1 MPGPRQNKIQ
11 AGKQTTKKQTICQ
24 TQPNAS
30 NNFMCGRRVLTAAL
44 CFVDRYLNNNKIM
57 RLEPG
62 CLNNLTAL
70 EQLKLN
76 KNQMFELKKEI
87 FKTLIS
93 LKFL

>member
-1 MPGPRQNKIQ
+1 MKRSADGSIL
-11 AGKQTTKKQTICQ
+11 C
-24 TQPNAS
+24 S
-30 NNFMCGRRVLTAAL
+30 LGRN
-44 CFVDRYLNNNKIM
+44 LNNNKIM

-87 FKTLIS
+87 FKTLAS